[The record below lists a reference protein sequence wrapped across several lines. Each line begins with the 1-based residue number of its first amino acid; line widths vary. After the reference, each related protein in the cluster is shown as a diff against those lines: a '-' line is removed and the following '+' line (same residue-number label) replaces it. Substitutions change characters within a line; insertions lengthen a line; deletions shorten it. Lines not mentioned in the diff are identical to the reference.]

1 MKGLMVP
8 QHKIR
13 DDIQLSRNVRRGLQ
27 WPTKLETIIAMMT
40 ANAPAKMDSQNSD
53 PHASCG
59 IIKVSNVAEVPLSF
73 EAVSFR

>member
-1 MKGLMVP
+1 MANKVGDD
-8 QHKIR
+8 HR
-13 DDIQLSRNVRRGLQ
+13 DDDGERGG
-27 WPTKLETIIAMMT
+27 K
-40 ANAPAKMDSQNSD
+40 NDSQNSD